1 MTTEKI
7 KAHLTACGFEQQS
20 KTRFRR
26 KYIEVR
32 VSEEGTVRV
41 VTVSFYDPISDADL
55 LLYVDLS
62 KSEFIENALTDK

>member
-41 VTVSFYDPISDADL
+41 VTVSFYDPVADADL
-55 LLYVDLS
+55 ILYVDLS
-62 KSEFIENALTDK
+62 ESEFIENALTD

>member
-20 KTRFRR
+20 KTRFHR

-32 VSEEGTVRV
+32 VSEEGTVQV

>member
-1 MTTEKI
+1 MTTKKI

-41 VTVSFYDPISDADL
+41 VTVSFYDPVADADL
-55 LLYVDLS
+55 ILYVDLS
-62 KSEFIENALTDK
+62 ESEFIENALTD

>member
-32 VSEEGTVRV
+32 VSEEGTVQV
-41 VTVSFYDPISDADL
+41 VTVSFYDPVADADL